1 MLLVVEEVPN
11 RPPLAGLLPNRP
23 PLDELVFPNKPP
35 LPVDV
40 EVDVLP
46 NKPPEIKKYNF
57 ARNYI
62 LY

>member
-23 PLDELVFPNKPP
+23 PVDELVFPNKPP
-35 LPVDV
+35 LPVAV

-46 NKPPEIKKYNF
+46 NRPPEI
-57 ARNYI
+57 AP
-62 LY
+62 